1 MGTFTSTHTFS
12 SADAMN
18 IYINLMGIQPR
29 DIVSITAD
37 GGIYTL
43 VYILHT
49 FKSQKKK

>member
-1 MGTFTSTHTFS
+1 
-12 SADAMN
+12 MN
-18 IYINLMGIQPR
+18 IYINLMGIQPQ

-49 FKSQKKK
+49 FKPQKKK